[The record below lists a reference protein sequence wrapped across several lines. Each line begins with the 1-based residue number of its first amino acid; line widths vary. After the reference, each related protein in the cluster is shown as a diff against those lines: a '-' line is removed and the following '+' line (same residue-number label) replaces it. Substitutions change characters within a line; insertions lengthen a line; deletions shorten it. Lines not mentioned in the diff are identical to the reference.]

1 MTSIKSLKRLL
12 PIAFSALLI
21 FFFNAFPALA
31 QEGAKSDPVESPAGV
46 IFKWLN
52 FIIVFGGFAY
62 LIAKH
67 GGAFFSGNAKA
78 IAASILEATAAKDA
92 ADSELRE
99 VTAKVEH
106 LDKDLSAMRDEAQKN
121 WAAEVERLRTSSLIE
136 IDKINQAARGELAA
150 SERAAQQQLRQI
162 AASFSVERAAVLVSS
177 RMNPQIRSKMFQS
190 FLDKLGKGAN

>member
-1 MTSIKSLKRLL
+1 MKSFRRVLHIACSSLL
-12 PIAFSALLI
+12 VFLFTAI
-21 FFFNAFPALA
+21 PALA
-31 QEGAKSDPVESPAGV
+31 QEGAKSDPVESPAGS
-46 IFKWLN
+46 IFRWLN
-52 FIIVFGGFAY
+52 FIIVFGGIAY

-78 IAASILEATAAKDA
+78 IAASIHEATAAKEA

-106 LDKDLSAMRDEAQKN
+106 LDRDLSAMRDEAQKN
-121 WAAEVERLRTSSLIE
+121 WAAESERLRTSSLIE

-162 AASFSVERAAVLVSS
+162 AASLSVERAAALVSS
-177 RMNPQIRSKMFQS
+177 RMNPEIRSRMFQS

>member
-1 MTSIKSLKRLL
+1 MMKSLKRVL
-12 PIAFSALLI
+12 PVVSSTLLI
-21 FFFNAFPALA
+21 FIFTAFPALA
-31 QEGAKSDPVESPAGV
+31 QEGAKSDPVESPAGQ

-52 FIIVFGGFAY
+52 FVIVFGGIAY
-62 LIAKH
+62 LVAKH

-78 IAASILEATAAKDA
+78 IAASIHEATAAKDA

-106 LDKDLSAMRDEAQKN
+106 LDKDLTAMRDEAEKN
-121 WAAEVERLRTSSLIE
+121 WAAESERLRTSSLVE

-150 SERAAQQQLRQI
+150 SERAAQQQLRHI
-162 AASFSVERAAVLVSS
+162 AASLSVERAAVLVSS
-177 RMNPQIRSKMFQS
+177 RMNPEIRSKMFQS